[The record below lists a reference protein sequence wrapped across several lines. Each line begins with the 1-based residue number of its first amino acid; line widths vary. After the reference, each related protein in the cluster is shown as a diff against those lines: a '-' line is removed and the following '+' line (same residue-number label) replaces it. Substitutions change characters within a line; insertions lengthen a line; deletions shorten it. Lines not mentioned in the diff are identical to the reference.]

1 MSRNSIA
8 WVIGLAT
15 SHDLL
20 NLMPRTAPGVVVAGA
35 GDDRPGRLAVI
46 GKKVQMVINYD
57 NFYLDPALADD
68 YKALIRSL
76 AERYYAS
83 ATRYTTSSFMRLK
96 LSEHLSDRG
105 LAPHILSLIH
115 I

>member
-1 MSRNSIA
+1 MDLHYSIGEA
-8 WVIGLAT
+8 LGTDYFGLRE
-15 SHDLL
+15 
-20 NLMPRTAPGVVVAGA
+20 PFTAEQE
-35 GDDRPGRLAVI
+35 
-46 GKKVQMVINYD
+46 VQMVINYD

-68 YKALIRSL
+68 YKAVVRSL

-105 LAPHILSLIH
+105 LAPHIYESRQEALNWLGKQTPSSSAQNRREA
-115 I
+115 